1 MTAEAVLSYRR
12 LTKFILSPRSPTIL
26 PSELTPEEMLD
37 EVKASDHGKKI
48 AAINSAN
55 ESCQDNINLCMMLL
69 HNAMTADVKIFFKN
83 LKTPWE
89 LWDALVKHYESK
101 SLSDQQLAKDAI
113 KHEIWNPPMS
123 TFVQKMKQLQ
133 IACEQAN
140 VPVSDHDLCTEIL
153 IKLPKSYTTIRSIFM
168 MQSSKMEIAD
178 ITSKLLTAKKGLEI
192 ESIKGKDAHWTET
205 RKETISETTSLEQ
218 KIASAVMSAMMATQQ
233 LHHANS
239 SGTSSDATARKRK
252 RERKLCKHCNQ
263 MSFHSEE
270 RCFQNPQGNQFRSEH
285 ETQKKMKR

>member
-1 MTAEAVLSYRR
+1 
-12 LTKFILSPRSPTIL
+12 
-26 PSELTPEEMLD
+26 
-37 EVKASDHGKKI
+37 
-48 AAINSAN
+48 
-55 ESCQDNINLCMMLL
+55 MLL

-168 MQSSKMEIAD
+168 MQSSKMEVAD
-178 ITSKLLTAKKGLEI
+178 ITSKLLTAKKGLNLNLSKRRRLTGQRQEKKP
-192 ESIKGKDAHWTET
+192 SPKQHLWS
-205 RKETISETTSLEQ
+205 RRLL
-218 KIASAVMSAMMATQQ
+218 QQ
-233 LHHANS
+233 
-239 SGTSSDATARKRK
+239 
-252 RERKLCKHCNQ
+252 
-263 MSFHSEE
+263 
-270 RCFQNPQGNQFRSEH
+270 
-285 ETQKKMKR
+285 

>member
-1 MTAEAVLSYRR
+1 
-12 LTKFILSPRSPTIL
+12 
-26 PSELTPEEMLD
+26 
-37 EVKASDHGKKI
+37 
-48 AAINSAN
+48 
-55 ESCQDNINLCMMLL
+55 
-69 HNAMTADVKIFFKN
+69 
-83 LKTPWE
+83 
-89 LWDALVKHYESK
+89 
-101 SLSDQQLAKDAI
+101 
-113 KHEIWNPPMS
+113 MS

-140 VPVSDHDLCTEIL
+140 VLVSDHDLCTEIL
-153 IKLPKSYTTIRSIFM
+153 IKLPKSYTTIRAIFM

-178 ITSKLLTAKKGLEI
+178 ITSKLLTAETGLEL
-192 ESIKGKDAHWTET
+192 ESFKEKEAHWTET